1 MVRLLLKI
9 SQSDFSWVL
18 LRQSRQA
25 PAAARRAAPER
36 VLPHPGVRIWAGAKS
51 PQAGGYGPSLE
62 RARTMRLL
70 CGGETIKVLSG
81 EKFQTLGK
89 PKRNLRTSDYAGGPV
104 FGVMAKR

>member
-1 MVRLLLKI
+1 
-9 SQSDFSWVL
+9 
-18 LRQSRQA
+18 
-25 PAAARRAAPER
+25 
-36 VLPHPGVRIWAGAKS
+36 
-51 PQAGGYGPSLE
+51 
-62 RARTMRLL
+62 MRLL